1 VEKRGAKASLSA
13 ALMKKINQQVLAS
26 PVLHGVFDIRR
37 AITNA
42 IRRKYHYLILISN
55 FLK

>member
-26 PVLHGVFDIRR
+26 PVLHGVFDLL
-37 AITNA
+37 APNYQTESGE
-42 IRRKYHYLILISN
+42 LSQTL
-55 FLK
+55 